1 MSIFQ
6 DLRFLVEWGMLF
18 SALTVAAYVCYT
30 DIVERKIQNRFTYSL
45 LAIGIA
51 GHVFMVVDRIVSL
64 ESSLG
69 FIGLGFLIGYLAT
82 AVGFWSAGDG
92 KAFWAFTVALPP
104 TLFPSFGVLSFNSA
118 LSGLLVNTIIAYL
131 VFLGYMLIKKGS
143 SQRVDDPEDESRG
156 VVTIFVRNGVL
167 LAIILVG
174 GVLILRRPL
183 PYLELIALLF
193 LLFRLTDWLVTKSWW
208 PMLGLCGIIPAVY
221 IIYQSNS
228 WIDYLLVLV
237 CASVFEM
244 IYQYLRGH
252 LQHAS
257 VQSVRLDKLKPGDL
271 LENGLRLSS
280 QNIEDQR
287 RLLNSEYVQ
296 VVRSIPFVP
305 FLAAGLLLSAAFAG
319 PVPLI
324 TLIRIVTGQLSS
336 AI

>member
-1 MSIFQ
+1 
-6 DLRFLVEWGMLF
+6 
-18 SALTVAAYVCYT
+18 
-30 DIVERKIQNRFTYSL
+30 
-45 LAIGIA
+45 
-51 GHVFMVVDRIVSL
+51 
-64 ESSLG
+64 
-69 FIGLGFLIGYLAT
+69 
-82 AVGFWSAGDG
+82 
-92 KAFWAFTVALPP
+92 
-104 TLFPSFGVLSFNSA
+104 
-118 LSGLLVNTIIAYL
+118 
-131 VFLGYMLIKKGS
+131 
-143 SQRVDDPEDESRG
+143 
-156 VVTIFVRNGVL
+156 
-167 LAIILVG
+167 
-174 GVLILRRPL
+174 
-183 PYLELIALLF
+183 
-193 LLFRLTDWLVTKSWW
+193 
-208 PMLGLCGIIPAVY
+208 
-221 IIYQSNS
+221 
-228 WIDYLLVLV
+228 
-237 CASVFEM
+237 M